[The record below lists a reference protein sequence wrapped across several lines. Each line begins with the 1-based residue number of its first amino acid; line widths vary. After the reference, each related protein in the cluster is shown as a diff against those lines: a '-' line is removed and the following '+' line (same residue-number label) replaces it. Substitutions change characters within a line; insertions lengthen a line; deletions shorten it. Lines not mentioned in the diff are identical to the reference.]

1 MPKNI
6 LRFTIFISCPGD
18 VEPEKDRLFE
28 FFASAEKSLTKK
40 GIPGNLVPL
49 YWKDIVHQ
57 YDGVRGQTI
66 INKEFD
72 DYDHYIGILAARFGT
87 PTTTET
93 GITYGSGTE
102 EEFRIAVN
110 KKKANPDLGLY
121 FFFKNVPVP
130 TEPAKKT
137 EYDKITNFKHDLY
150 PHGWVNSFTH
160 PVNLSDKLNEDLIPI
175 IEETIRNNQT
185 KEVSSFIAVAE
196 VKEVETDEGTVT
208 ALTTL
213 TDDIGLII
221 EVEHPITRTVTVED
235 GDEISRLL
243 FSEDY
248 KKELIQLVT
257 DHNRIVVLGNAGSG
271 KSTEL
276 AKLVNFYQQPGSLF
290 VPIFTNLNIY
300 KGGPMSEFLP
310 EEFKNVPENT
320 ALIVLDG
327 LDEVETE
334 YFNEALQEIENL
346 IVVFPLCKLVIS
358 CRTNFFEI
366 SSGAIKGYLQEFAIT
381 RINEIAPAAIVQA
394 LNANGLDGEAFYKEV
409 LDSEYQ
415 GIITKPFFLNILSAV
430 YQKQHHLQGGRNQ
443 VFAEAIRL
451 KLEAA
456 TQKENLSAE
465 DLERCD
471 KLLIRLALIMEYM
484 GRNYLTNSEFTEV
497 IAAKGDR
504 DFIEKSLLVTPFKGR
519 WSFEHNNIQE
529 YFAARALSPLNVDQI
544 KSLVAFYPDFK
555 QIKPSWLNTL
565 AFLISI
571 IADDKRQQLL
581 DWIIANEPETII
593 RFEADRIDVNI
604 RYRVFSAIF
613 RDFQDNGLPIR
624 SNKFIEAELGHF
636 GDTPQTLALVTES
649 ISRIGNTVS
658 NKITALRLLEYFKLE
673 TDDEELSVKKVIL
686 QFISQNEDKPDAV
699 YSAIHVLVRCKL
711 ADQETVAE
719 LVAKYRG
726 QKDPYYRA
734 ALYTLIT
741 RTGNT
746 DQYIDV
752 FLDGIMIIGNRNPQE
767 QKSTLWDETAQLKRS
782 FEAVKEPKAIDT
794 ALEFLAEP
802 YDERYRFYS
811 EKKDVLES
819 LIKQATA
826 LFPVAN
832 YLYDRVLS
840 LFINYSKT
848 SDRDVLGHIRDFF
861 EQTGTFTK
869 AFITVFNKAD
879 LPKFQK
885 NHLLSTILN
894 ADAIDFI
901 ISEALAGRVQPEELK
916 KFAEEAYYHTRHTN
930 QAQAAAELKQQ
941 LEQKLNITFDDG
953 IVEARQT
960 KRRQQEQDSFNLL
973 FDEYAMKAETKRFWQ
988 AFGKDEASWNE
999 IWEFSNSA
1007 EYNLEPYYP
1016 RSVTTIISE
1025 LSRDRD
1031 FITKAEV
1038 EAFMANADDFE
1049 FERIDSIYNLMK
1061 NAGVKVNDQQ
1071 SAFLEDWANRQAAKY
1086 DIKKSINSHGQFNPL
1101 SLMIWYFV
1109 KTLQIKLPGDKLLDF
1124 TLFYDFVN
1132 GNIEDWYSPILQQ
1145 VEETALNSRV
1155 VENLKSGIGQENVWL
1170 LNAEY
1175 AIEKGLTDS
1184 FDAIKSDLV
1193 RINEISSVK
1202 GKITKLYLD
1211 TTDDQEGLYDVL
1223 LQLQPQ
1229 DYRWELVDIL
1239 IKGRLIEEMHH
1250 YLRDVLD
1257 SNANAEDKLAAARRL
1272 TAMADEAGFNYYVD
1286 HGFKKPGMVY
1296 RDDLWL
1302 SYLSNLKSLNFLP
1315 RLIGLLDQS
1324 LLPENTRD
1332 SFTRYDGKVLDALFN
1347 MGIQSIDN
1355 LKAVTTAVEDK
1366 IAQHAPAWNYLIPWL
1381 KQMDF
1386 QYKLNLS
1393 SDVSLVAAVAAVN
1406 ALGYF

>member
-18 VEPEKDRLFE
+18 VEAEKDRLFE
-28 FFASAEKSLTKK
+28 FFASAEKALTKK
-40 GIPGNLVPL
+40 GIPGDLVPL

-72 DYDHYIGILAARFGT
+72 DYDHYIGILATRFGT

-102 EEFRIAVN
+102 EEFRIAV
-110 KKKANPDLGLY
+110 KKKIDNPDLGLY
-121 FFFKNVPVP
+121 FFFKNVPEP
-130 TEPAKKT
+130 TEVDRKT
-137 EYDKITNFKHDLY
+137 EYDKIINFKHDIY

-185 KEVSSFIAVAE
+185 KVVSSFIAVAE

-213 TDDIGLII
+213 TDDIGLIV

-235 GDEISRLL
+235 GDEISRML

-248 KKELIQLVT
+248 KKQLIQLVT

-276 AKLVNFYQQPGSLF
+276 GKLVDFYQQPGSLF

-300 KGGPMSEFLP
+300 RGGPMSEFLP
-310 EEFKNVPENT
+310 REFKNVPENT

-346 IVVFPLCKLVIS
+346 IAAFPLCKLVIS
-358 CRTNFFEI
+358 RRTNFFEI

-381 RINEIAPAAIVQA
+381 RINEITPAAIVQA

-465 DLERCD
+465 ALERCD

-484 GRNYLTNSEFTEV
+484 GRNYLTISEFIEV

-504 DFIEKSLLVTPFKGR
+504 DIIEKSLLVTPFKGR

-565 AFLISI
+565 AFLVSI
-571 IADDKRQQLL
+571 VADDKRQQLL

-613 RDFQDNGLPIR
+613 KDFQDNGLPIR
-624 SNKFIEAELGHF
+624 SNKFTEAELGHF
-636 GDTPQTLALVTES
+636 GDTPRTLTLVTEA

-658 NKITALRLLEYFKLE
+658 NKITALRLLEFFKLE
-673 TDDEELSVKKVIL
+673 TDDEKLSVKKVIL

-711 ADQETVAE
+711 ADQETVAA

-726 QKDPYYRA
+726 QKEPYYRA
-734 ALYTLIT
+734 ALYTVIT

-782 FEAVKEPKAIDT
+782 FEAVKDPKAIDT

-826 LFPVAN
+826 LFPAAN

-861 EQTGTFTK
+861 ERTGTLTK
-869 AFITVFNKAD
+869 AFITVFNEAD

-885 NHLLSTILN
+885 NHLLSIILN
-894 ADAIDFI
+894 AEAIDFI
-901 ISEALAGRVQPEELK
+901 ISEALAARVQPDELK

-941 LEQKLNITFDDG
+941 LEQKLNITFDDA
-953 IVEARQT
+953 IVETRQA
-960 KRRQQEQDSFNLL
+960 KRRQHEQDSFSLL
-973 FDEYAMKAETKRFWQ
+973 FNEDGLKTETERFWQ

-999 IWEFSNSA
+999 IWQFSNSA

-1038 EAFMANADDFE
+1038 ESFMANADDFE

-1061 NAGVKVNDQQ
+1061 NAGMKVNDQQ
-1071 SAFLEDWANRQAAKY
+1071 TAFLEDWANRQAAKY

-1175 AIEKGLTDS
+1175 AIEKGLFDS

-1193 RINEISSVK
+1193 RINENTSVK
-1202 GKITKLYLD
+1202 EKITKLYLE

-1223 LQLQPQ
+1223 LRLQPQ
-1229 DYRWELVDIL
+1229 DYRWKLVDIL
-1239 IKGRLIEEMHH
+1239 LKGRLVEKMHH
-1250 YLRDVLD
+1250 YLREVLD
-1257 SNANAEDKLAAARRL
+1257 SNANAEDKLAAAKRL

-1286 HGFKKPGMVY
+1286 HGFKKPGVVY

-1315 RLIGLLDQS
+1315 RLIELLDQS

-1347 MGIQSIDN
+1347 MGVQSIDN
-1355 LKAVTTAVEDK
+1355 LKAVTTAVGDK

-1393 SDVSLVAAVAAVN
+1393 SDVNLVAAVSAVN
-1406 ALGYF
+1406 ALGYV

>member
-6 LRFTIFISCPGD
+6 LRFSIFISCPGD
-18 VEPEKDRLFE
+18 VEAEKDRLFE
-28 FFASAEKSLTKK
+28 FFASAEKALTKK

-49 YWKDIVHQ
+49 YWKNIVHQ
-57 YDGVRGQTI
+57 YDGVRGQTV

-72 DYDHYIGILAARFGT
+72 EYDHYIGILAARFGT

-102 EEFRIAVN
+102 EEFRIAV
-110 KKKANPDLGLY
+110 KKKKDNPDLGLY
-121 FFFKNVPVP
+121 FFFKNVPKP
-130 TEPAKKT
+130 TEPEKLT
-137 EYDKITNFKHDLY
+137 EYDKVINFKYDLY
-150 PHGWVNSFTH
+150 PDGWVNSFTD
-160 PVNLSDKLNEDLIPI
+160 PTNLTDKLSEDLIPI

-185 KEVSSFIAVAE
+185 KEVSKFIAEAE
-196 VKEVETDEGTVT
+196 VKEVETPDGTAT

-213 TDDIGLII
+213 TDDLRVVEI
-221 EVEHPITRTVTVED
+221 EHPITRTVTVEED
-235 GDEISRLL
+235 DEISRLL

-248 KKELIQLVT
+248 KKDLIELVT

-276 AKLVNFYQQPGSLF
+276 AKLVEYYQQPGSLF
-290 VPIFTNLNIY
+290 VPIFSSLNIY
-300 KGGPMSEFLP
+300 KGGPMSKFLP
-310 EEFKNVPENT
+310 EEFSNVPENT

-334 YFNEALQEIENL
+334 YFNEALDEIENL
-346 IVVFPLCKLVIS
+346 ISEFPLCKVIIS

-366 SSGAIKGYLQEFAIT
+366 SSGAMNGYLQEFAIT
-381 RINEIAPAAIVQA
+381 RMNEITPAAIVQA

-409 LDSEYQ
+409 LDAEYQ
-415 GIITKPFFLNILSAV
+415 SIITKPFFLNILTAV
-430 YQKQHHLQGGRNQ
+430 YRKQHHLHGGRAQ

-451 KLEAA
+451 KLESAA
-456 TQKENLSAE
+456 KKENLSGD
-465 DLERCD
+465 DLERCEQ
-471 KLLIRLALIMEYM
+471 LLIRLALVMEYM
-484 GRNYLTNSEFTEV
+484 GRNYLTNDEFIEI
-497 IAAKGDR
+497 IAAENDR
-504 DFIEKSLLVTPFKGR
+504 GIIEKSLLVTLFKGR

-529 YFAARALSPLNVDQI
+529 YFAARALSPLAVDQV
-544 KSLVAFYPDFK
+544 KALVAFYPDFK

-581 DWIIANEPETII
+581 DWIIENEPETMI

-613 RDFQDNGLPIR
+613 KDFQGNDLPIR
-624 SNKFIEAELGHF
+624 SNKFTEAELGHF
-636 GDTPQTLALVTES
+636 GDTPQSLEIVIEA

-658 NKITALRLLEYFKLE
+658 NKITALRLLEFFKLE
-673 TDDEELSVKKVIL
+673 TDEEKLSVKRAIL
-686 QFISQNEDKPDAV
+686 QFIAQNEDKSDAV
-699 YSAIHVLVRCKL
+699 YSAVHVLVRCKL
-711 ADQETVAE
+711 SDQQTVGE
-719 LVAKYRG
+719 LIARYRE

-752 FLDGIMIIGNRNPQE
+752 FLEGILIIGNRNPQE
-767 QKSTLWDETAQLKRS
+767 QKSTLWDETAQLKKS
-782 FEAVKEPKAIDT
+782 LEAVKEPKAIDK
-794 ALEFLAEP
+794 ALEFLGEP
-802 YDERYRFYS
+802 YDERYRYYS
-811 EKKDVLES
+811 DKREVLES
-819 LIKQATA
+819 LIKRATA
-826 LFPVAN
+826 MFPEAN
-832 YLYDRVLS
+832 YLYDRILS
-840 LFINYSKT
+840 VFINYSKT
-848 SDRDVLGHIRDFF
+848 SDRDVLNNIRSFF
-861 EQTGTFTK
+861 EETGTLTT
-869 AFITVFNKAD
+869 AFITVFNEPD

-885 NHLLSTILN
+885 NHLLSIILN
-894 ADAIDFI
+894 AESIDYI
-901 ISEALAGRVQPEELK
+901 ITEALAGRVQHDQIK

-930 QAQAAAELKQQ
+930 QSQASLELKQQ
-941 LEQKLNITFDDG
+941 LEQKLSISFDDE
-953 IVEARQT
+953 IVEKRQAM
-960 KRRQQEQDSFNLL
+960 RRQQKQESFDLL
-973 FDEYAMKAETKRFWQ
+973 FDEEGMKAETERFWQ

-1016 RSVTTIISE
+1016 RSVTSMISE
-1025 LSRDRD
+1025 LSRGRG
-1031 FITKAEV
+1031 FISKPEV
-1038 EAFMANADDFE
+1038 EAFMANVGDFE

-1061 NAGVKVNDQQ
+1061 NNGMKVSEQQ
-1071 SAFLEDWANRQAAKY
+1071 SAYLEDWANREAAKY
-1086 DIKKSINSHGQFNPL
+1086 DIKQSINAYGQYNPI
-1101 SLMIWYFV
+1101 SLMIWFFV
-1109 KTLQIKLPGDKLLDF
+1109 KTLQIKLPQDKLLDF
-1124 TLFYDFVN
+1124 TLFYDFIN

-1145 VEETALNSRV
+1145 VSEEALNARV
-1155 VENLKSGIGQENVWL
+1155 IENLKSEIARENVWV

-1175 AIEKGLTDS
+1175 AIEKGLSAS
-1184 FDAIKSDLV
+1184 FDAIKLDLV
-1193 RINEISSVK
+1193 RINEITSVK
-1202 GKITKLYLD
+1202 EKITKLYLEA
-1211 TTDDQEGLYDVL
+1211 TDDQEGMYEVL
-1223 LQLQPQ
+1223 LQLQSQ

-1239 IKGRLIEEMHH
+1239 LKGRLIKEMHH

-1257 SNANAEDKLAAARRL
+1257 SNANAEDKLAAAKRL
-1272 TAMADEAGFNYYVD
+1272 TAMADEVGFNYYVD

-1332 SFTRYDGKVLDALFN
+1332 SFTRYDGKVLDALFS

-1355 LKAVTTAVEDK
+1355 LKAVTTAVEGK

-1393 SDVSLVAAVAAVN
+1393 SDVSLVTAVGAVN
-1406 ALGYF
+1406 ALGYV